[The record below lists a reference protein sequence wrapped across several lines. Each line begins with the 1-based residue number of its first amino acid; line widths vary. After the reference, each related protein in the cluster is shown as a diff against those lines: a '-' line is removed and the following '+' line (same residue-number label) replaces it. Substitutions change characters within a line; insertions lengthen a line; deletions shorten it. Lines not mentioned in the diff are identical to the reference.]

1 MWYKYLHKRVS
12 LSNSTKCRIRL
23 YHDDATFGYRVPT
36 KYELPDYTQE
46 ELDNRNANAPLL
58 RYVESVRRHGHRAAQ
73 IDPLDLMDRDPVGAL
88 NPSRYGLKDTQK
100 YPLQG
105 ILHLPPSPEPTV
117 PPSTAAPERTE
128 TGEGSDV
135 TVSLE
140 KIKKHL
146 MEVYVDKIGFEY
158 MHCPEKNERLWFSH
172 HVETDA
178 SSFPRP
184 FEKERQE
191 HIWKLLMRSEELDK
205 FLGKKFPNLKR
216 YGCEGAESML
226 PALSSLFEVS
236 AKSGISSIVLS
247 LPHRGRLSLLCDPDL
262 LNFSPKALFAKIKG
276 KPEFDPTTAPGATG
290 DVISHL
296 SASRQIPFKS
306 VEGED
311 RNVEVKILQ
320 NPSHLEAVNPVALG
334 VTRAKQMELLKT
346 SPTECQ
352 LGDKAMCV
360 QLHGDAAFAG
370 QGVVAESLGL
380 SGLPHFG
387 SGGTVHII
395 VNNNIGYTTP
405 ASLARSSVYS
415 SDIAKMIGCPIL
427 HVNGDYPEAVSRAVD
442 IAFRYRQ
449 MFRKDVVI
457 DLICY
462 RRWGHNELD
471 EPAYTQPKM
480 YEKIR
485 ARKSVPDLYET
496 RLKQQDILSEESAS
510 KLRQEYTAYLEEQFS
525 RMESYQPE
533 SNMLQVKWKN
543 FVWPAESHADHNP
556 DTGVDKQQLVE
567 IAKASVTLPD
577 NFNIHTRLKRH
588 VASRLK
594 SLDSKVD
601 FATAEAMA
609 FGSLM
614 REGND
619 IRISGQDVGRGT
631 FSQRHAMFVDQQ
643 TESCYIPLNQ
653 ELGDSAGKL
662 ELANSSLSEMAV
674 LGFEVGMSW
683 SNPKLLPIWEAQ
695 FGDFMNGA
703 QSMIDTFI
711 VGAQAKWL
719 KQSGIVMMLPHGYDG
734 AGPEHSSCK
743 VERFLQLSNDART
756 FDTHGEINLTFA
768 NPSTPAQLFHLL
780 RRQMKRNYRRPLII
794 ASPKGLLRSPLAAS
808 SLDEMTPGTT
818 FQPILETSSSSSAKK
833 VILCSGK
840 HYYTLLEALSK
851 SDKKSSSNISM
862 VRIEEL
868 SPFPYSELE
877 RGLSKYKNMEEIIW
891 AQEEPFNQGPWSY
904 VKPRIEDVL
913 DQIGYKGNI
922 KYAGRKSG
930 ATTAVAVGEWHKKE
944 VDEIIKAALY

>member
-1 MWYKYLHKRVS
+1 MLSPQAGKR
-12 LSNSTKCRIRL
+12 LILARIRYGKVRA

-36 KYELPDYTQE
+36 KYGLPDYTQA
-46 ELDNRNANAPLL
+46 ELSNRNANAPLL

-88 NPSRYGLKDTQK
+88 DPTRYGLKEDQS

-105 ILHLPPSPEPTV
+105 ILHTPPTV
-117 PPSTAAPERTE
+117 KPTTPPNTAAPERTE

-135 TVSLE
+135 TMSLD
-140 KIKKHL
+140 KIRKHL
-146 MEVYVDKIGFEY
+146 IDVYVDKIGLEY
-158 MHCPEKNERLWFSH
+158 MHCPEKDERLWFSH
-172 HVETDA
+172 HVETEA
-178 SSFPRP
+178 SSFPHP
-184 FEKERQE
+184 FESERKR
-191 HIWKLLMRSEELDK
+191 HKWDLLMRSEELDK

-226 PALSSLFEVS
+226 PALSTLFEVS
-236 AKSGISSIVLS
+236 ARSGISSIVLS

-262 LNFSPKALFAKIKG
+262 LDYSPTALFSKIKG
-276 KPEFDPTTAPGATG
+276 KPEFDPSEAPGATG

-296 SASRQIPFKS
+296 SATRNIPYGDKQIK
-306 VEGED
+306 
-311 RNVEVKILQ
+311 VKVLQ

-334 VTRAKQMELLKT
+334 VTRAKQMELLKS
-346 SPTECQ
+346 SPKECQ
-352 LGDKAMCV
+352 LGDKALCV

-395 VNNNIGYTTP
+395 VNIGYTTP

-427 HVNGDYPEAVSRAVD
+427 HVNGDYPEAVARAVD

-485 ARKSVPDLYET
+485 GRKSVPELYES
-496 RLKQQDILSEESAS
+496 RLIDQGILSAEQAS
-510 KLRQEYTAYLEEQFS
+510 QSRKSYTARLEEHFGLIDAYKADS
-525 RMESYQPE
+525 D
-533 SNMLQVKWKN
+533 MLKGKWKD
-543 FVWPAESHADHNP
+543 FVWPAGPQAKLYPE
-556 DTGVDKQQLVE
+556 TGISKSFLID
-567 IAKASVTLPD
+567 IAKASVILPD
-577 NFNIHTRLKRH
+577 NFNIHSRLKRH
-588 VASRLK
+588 ISSRLK
-594 SLDSKVD
+594 SLEGKVD

-614 REGND
+614 KEGYD
-619 IRISGQDVGRGT
+619 VRISGQDVGRGT

-643 TESCYIPLNQ
+643 TENCLIPLN
-653 ELGDSAGKL
+653 ENLGQDAGKL

-674 LGFEVGMSW
+674 LGFEVGLSW

-719 KQSGIVMMLPHGYDG
+719 KQSGLVMMLPHGYDG

-743 VERFLQLSNDART
+743 VERFLQLSNDSRT
-756 FDTHGEINLTFA
+756 TNTHGDINLTFV

-808 SLDEMTPGTT
+808 SLDDMTPSTT
-818 FQPILETSSSSSAKK
+818 FQPIIEGPTSTSSPGSPKK

-840 HYYTLLEALSK
+840 HYYTLLEALNK
-851 SDKKSSSNISM
+851 SEDDEASSISM

-868 SPFPYSELE
+868 SPFPYTELE
-877 RGLSKYKNMEEIIW
+877 GVLAKYKGQEIVW
-891 AQEEPFNQGPWSY
+891 AQEEPSNQGAWFY
-904 VKPRIEDVL
+904 VKPRLEDVL
-913 DQIGYKGNI
+913 EKIDEQGKTV
-922 KYAGRKSG
+922 KYAGRGPG
-930 ATTAVAVGEWHKKE
+930 ATTAVAVREWHKRE
-944 VDEIIKAALY
+944 VEEIIKAALA

>member
-1 MWYKYLHKRVS
+1 MSYQ
-12 LSNSTKCRIRL
+12 T
-23 YHDDATFGYRVPT
+23 
-36 KYELPDYTQE
+36 E
-46 ELDNRNANAPLL
+46 ELDNRNENAPLL

-88 NPSRYGLKDTQK
+88 NPSRYDLQTSQS

-105 ILHLPPSPEPTV
+105 ILHLPPSLKPTT
-117 PPSTAAPERTE
+117 PPTTAAPERTE
-128 TGEGSDV
+128 TGEGSNV
-135 TVSLE
+135 SKSLE
-140 KIKKHL
+140 EIEKHL

-172 HVETDA
+172 HVETEA
-178 SSFPRP
+178 SSFPEP
-184 FEKERQE
+184 FENQRKE
-191 HIWKLLMRSEELDK
+191 HIWELLMRSEELDR

-226 PALSSLFEVS
+226 PALSTLFEIS
-236 AKSGISSIVLS
+236 AQSGISSIVLS

-262 LNFSPKALFAKIKG
+262 LDFNPTALFSKIKG
-276 KPEFDPTTAPGATG
+276 KPEFDPSSAPGATG

-296 SASRQIPFKS
+296 SATREIPFGNDKS
-306 VEGED
+306 VQ
-311 RNVEVKILQ
+311 VKMLQ

-334 VTRAKQMELLKT
+334 VTRSKQMELLKS
-346 SPTECQ
+346 SPKECQ

-370 QGVVAESLGL
+370 QGVVSESLGL

-395 VNNNIGYTTP
+395 VNIGYTTP

-415 SDIAKMIGCPIL
+415 SDVAKMIGCPIL
-427 HVNGDYPEAVSRAVD
+427 HVNGDYPEAVARAVD

-471 EPAYTQPKM
+471 EPGYTQPKM

-485 ARKSVPDLYET
+485 GRKSVPELYEA
-496 RLKQQDILSEESAS
+496 RLKEQGILTEETAS
-510 KLRQEYTAYLEEQFS
+510 QARKAYNARLEDHFS
-525 RMESYQPE
+525 QIESYKAK
-533 SNMLQVKWKN
+533 SDMLEGKWKDY
-543 FVWPAESHADHNP
+543 VWPAGSEAQHHP
-556 DTGVDKQQLVE
+556 DTGVNNAELKE
-567 IAKASVTLPD
+567 IAKASVTLPED
-577 NFNIHTRLKRH
+577 FNIHSRLKRH
-588 VASRLK
+588 ISSRLK
-594 SLDSKVD
+594 SLEAKVD

-614 REGND
+614 KEGYD
-619 IRISGQDVGRGT
+619 VRISGQDVGRGT
-631 FSQRHAMFVDQQ
+631 FSQRHAMFVDQK
-643 TESCYIPLNQ
+643 TESCLIPLNEQ
-653 ELGDSAGKL
+653 LGEDAGKL

-674 LGFEVGMSW
+674 LGFEVGLSW
-683 SNPKLLPIWEAQ
+683 SNPKLLPMWEAQ

-743 VERFLQLSNDART
+743 IERFLQLSNDSRT
-756 FDTHGEINLTFA
+756 SNTHGDINLTFV

-780 RRQMKRNYRRPLII
+780 RRQMKRNYRRPLVI

-808 SLDEMTPGTT
+808 SLEDMTPGTT
-818 FQPILETSSSSSAKK
+818 FQPLLEGPTNPSAQR

-840 HYYTLLEALSK
+840 HYYTLLEALGK
-851 SDKKSSSNISM
+851 SDKSSSVDL

-877 RGLSKYKNMEEIIW
+877 KVLKKYKGKEVVW
-891 AQEEPFNQGPWSY
+891 AQEEPSNQGAWSY
-904 VKPRIEDVL
+904 VKPRLESVMESVGHEGKIR
-913 DQIGYKGNI
+913 
-922 KYAGRKSG
+922 YAGRAGG

-944 VDEIIKAALY
+944 VEEIVRDALD

>member
-1 MWYKYLHKRVS
+1 MWIKRIDKRLV
-12 LSNSTKCRIRL
+12 LSRL
-23 YHDDATFGYRVPT
+23 SHRRVRSYHDDATFGYRVPA
-36 KYELPDYTQE
+36 KYQLPDYTQE

-88 NPSRYGLKDTQK
+88 DASRYGLQRTQS

-105 ILHLPPSPEPTV
+105 ILHTPPSLRPTT

-128 TGEGSDV
+128 TGEGSNV
-135 TVSLE
+135 SKSLE
-140 KIKKHL
+140 EIEKHL

-172 HVETDA
+172 HVETEA
-178 SSFPRP
+178 SSFPEP
-184 FEKERQE
+184 FEEERKKQ
-191 HIWKLLMRSEELDK
+191 IWKLLMRSEELDR

-226 PALSSLFEVS
+226 PALSTLFEVS

-262 LNFSPKALFAKIKG
+262 LDFSPTALFAKIRG
-276 KPEFDPTTAPGATG
+276 KAEFDPSTAPGATG

-296 SASRQIPFKS
+296 SATRDIPFGSDDK
-306 VEGED
+306 V
-311 RNVEVKILQ
+311 NVNVKMLQ

-334 VTRAKQMELLKT
+334 VTRSKQMELLKS
-346 SPTECQ
+346 SPKECQ

-370 QGVVAESLGL
+370 QGVVSESLGL

-395 VNNNIGYTTP
+395 VKYPSIGYTTP

-415 SDIAKMIGCPIL
+415 SDVAKMIGCPIL
-427 HVNGDYPEAVSRAVD
+427 HVNGDDPEAVARAVD

-471 EPAYTQPKM
+471 EPGYTQPKM

-485 ARKSVPDLYET
+485 GRKSVPEIYEA
-496 RLKQQDILSEESAS
+496 RLKEQGVLTQESAS
-510 KLRQEYTAYLEEQFS
+510 QARITYNEHLEAQS
-525 RMESYQPE
+525 SQMEKYKPKSD
-533 SNMLQVKWKN
+533 MLEGKWKN
-543 FVWPAESHADHNP
+543 YVWPAGSEADHHP
-556 DTGVDKQQLVE
+556 DTGVNKGELTN
-567 IAKASVTLPD
+567 IAKASVTLPE
-577 NFNIHTRLKRH
+577 NFNIHSRLKRH
-588 VASRLK
+588 ISSRLK
-594 SLDSKVD
+594 SLEKKVD

-609 FGSLM
+609 FGSLLK
-614 REGND
+614 EGYD
-619 IRISGQDVGRGT
+619 VRISGQDVGRGT
-631 FSQRHAMFVDQQ
+631 FSQRHAMFVDQK
-643 TESCYIPLNQ
+643 TESCIIPLNE
-653 ELGDSAGKL
+653 ELGESAGKL

-674 LGFEVGMSW
+674 LGFEVGLSW
-683 SNPKLLPIWEAQ
+683 SSPKLLPIWEAQ

-719 KQSGIVMMLPHGYDG
+719 KQSGLVMMLPHGYDG

-743 VERFLQLSNDART
+743 IERFLQLSNDSQT
-756 FDTHGEINLTFA
+756 SNTHGDINLTFV

-808 SLDEMTPGTT
+808 ALEDMTPGTT
-818 FQPILETSSSSSAKK
+818 FQPILEGPTDPSAKR

-840 HYYTLLEALSK
+840 HYYTLLEALTR
-851 SDKKSSSNISM
+851 SDKLSSVNM
-862 VRIEEL
+862 VRVEEL
-868 SPFPYSELE
+868 SPFPYKELE
-877 RGLSKYKNMEEIIW
+877 NVLSKDENKDKEIVW
-891 AQEEPFNQGPWSY
+891 AQEEPSNQGAWSY
-904 VKPRIEDVL
+904 VKPRLEAVL
-913 DQIGYKGNI
+913 ENVGYKG
-922 KYAGRKSG
+922 KVRYAGRSSG
-930 ATTAVAVGEWHKKE
+930 ATTAVAVGERHKTE
-944 VDEIIKAALY
+944 VEQMINDALE

>member
-1 MWYKYLHKRVS
+1 MF
-12 LSNSTKCRIRL
+12 TKS
-23 YHDDATFGYRVPT
+23 
-36 KYELPDYTQE
+36 
-46 ELDNRNANAPLL
+46 RNANAPLL

-73 IDPLDLMDRDPVGAL
+73 IDPLDLMERDPVGAL
-88 NPSRYGLKDTQK
+88 DPARYGLKEAHA

-105 ILHLPPSPEPTV
+105 ILHTPPSIKPTI
-117 PPSTAAPERTE
+117 PPTTSAPERSE

-135 TVSLE
+135 TMSLE
-140 KIKKHL
+140 KIKQHL
-146 MEVYVDKIGFEY
+146 MDVYVDKIGFEY

-172 HVETDA
+172 HVETEA
-178 SSFPRP
+178 SSFPHP
-184 FEKERQE
+184 FESDRKK
-191 HIWKLLMRSEELDK
+191 HIWELLMRSEELDK

-236 AKSGISSIVLS
+236 AKSGISSVVLS

-262 LNFSPKALFAKIKG
+262 LDYSPVALFSKIKG
-276 KPEFDPTTAPGATG
+276 RPELDPSSAPGATG

-296 SASRQIPFKS
+296 SATRSIPYKTP
-306 VEGED
+306 EGEK
-311 RNVEVKILQ
+311 NVKVKILQ

-334 VTRAKQMELLKT
+334 VTRAKQMELLKS
-346 SPTECQ
+346 SPEDCQ
-352 LGDKAMCV
+352 LGDKALCV

-395 VNNNIGYTTP
+395 VNSIGYTTP

-427 HVNGDYPEAVSRAVD
+427 HVNGDYPEAVARGVD

-485 ARKSVPDLYET
+485 GRKSVPELYEA
-496 RLKQQDILSEESAS
+496 RLKDQGVLTEETSSQAR
-510 KLRQEYTAYLEEQFS
+510 KTYTAHLEEQFNQIDKYMAKS
-525 RMESYQPE
+525 D
-533 SNMLQVKWKN
+533 MLQGKWSN
-543 FVWPAESHADHNP
+543 YVWPAGPQAEHHP
-556 DTGVDKQQLVE
+556 ETGVQKSELVE
-567 IAKASVTLPD
+567 IAKASVTLPE
-577 NFNIHTRLKRH
+577 NFSIHSRLKRH
-588 VASRLK
+588 VSSRLK
-594 SLDSKVD
+594 SLEGKVD

-614 REGND
+614 KEGYD
-619 IRISGQDVGRGT
+619 VRISGQDVGRGT

-643 TESCYIPLNQ
+643 TENCLIPLN
-653 ELGDSAGKL
+653 ENLGVDSGKL

-674 LGFEVGMSW
+674 LGFEVGLSW
-683 SNPKLLPIWEAQ
+683 SNPNLLPIWEAQ

-743 VERFLQLSNDART
+743 VERFLQLSNDSKT
-756 FDTHGEINLTFA
+756 SNTQGDVNLTFV

-780 RRQMKRNYRRPLII
+780 RRQMKRNYRKPLII

-808 SLDEMTPGTT
+808 SLEEMTPSYT
-818 FQPILETSSSSSAKK
+818 FQPIIESPISNSAEK

-840 HYYTLLEALSK
+840 HYYTLLEALNK
-851 SDKKSSSNISM
+851 SNKLSSVNI
-862 VRIEEL
+862 VRLEEL

-877 RGLSKYKNMEEIIW
+877 VAVEKYRNKTNEFIW
-891 AQEEPFNQGPWSY
+891 AQEEPSNQGAWSY
-904 VKPRIEDVL
+904 VRSRLEGILET
-913 DQIGYKGNI
+913 IGYQGKI
-922 KYAGRKSG
+922 KYAGRGPG
-930 ATTAVAVGEWHKKE
+930 ATTAVAVGEWYKRE
-944 VDEIIKAALY
+944 VEEIIKAVLE